1 VVATYEKAI
10 KAQPDYYRHYL
21 SLGNFYLDHGQYDR
35 AETRAR
41 DVVAIAPGLPAG
53 HINLGIALLRQ
64 RRYHDAELSLLAALR
79 IQESAYVLSNL
90 GAFFYAQERYD
101 EALGYFER
109 CLALG
114 PTYIR
119 YANLGDAYR
128 QLGREDQAAAAYRK

>member
-1 VVATYEKAI
+1 
-10 KAQPDYYRHYL
+10 
-21 SLGNFYLDHGQYDR
+21 
-35 AETRAR
+35 
-41 DVVAIAPGLPAG
+41 
-53 HINLGIALLRQ
+53 
-64 RRYHDAELSLLAALR
+64 RYHDAELSLLAALR

-128 QLGREDQAAAAYRK
+128 QLGREDQAAAAYRKGMALAETAVAHDPRDALSRVFLGMLAAQLRDPHRAETELLQSVALDHENAFVIRQAAI